1 MTYIFVLV
9 VISGIIAYVGDWLG
23 TLVGKKRLTI
33 FGLRPRITA
42 LVVAIST
49 GILITLLTLGVAAA
63 LSEDVRTALFSMDTI
78 RQEIDKLQAETR
90 GLVESRNRLEQEKK
104 ALSDDVARLTSQV
117 RIKETESVVFRKDE
131 PLAVCVITAGRRPEE
146 VMKELTNLIISL
158 TDKVRRRG
166 VKVKDEIE
174 FFTENKEQ
182 LGQMANHISSSTQ
195 DLVVGAVAAENIN
208 TGEELGNVRFLV
220 LPNNLI
226 FTKNQ
231 EIASI
236 EIDGRAKR
244 GDIALNLKNFMDEIN
259 QEVVNLGMIANP
271 LTGRFG
277 DISSESMISFYDM
290 VNRIS
295 ELNRKIVLIAV
306 VPEDTYAIGPLDV
319 SFRFEEPDEK
329 DDETGNSQ

>member
-146 VMKELTNLIISL
+146 VMKELTTLVINL

-166 VKVKDEIE
+166 VQVKDEIE

-208 TGEELGNVRFLV
+208 AGEELGNVRFLV

-231 EIASI
+231 EIASV

-319 SFRFEEPDEK
+319 SFRFEEPGEN
-329 DDETGNSQ
+329 DDKPDNGQ

>member
-166 VKVKDEIE
+166 IKVTDEIE

-182 LGQMANHISSSTQ
+182 LGQMANHIASSTQ

-208 TGEELGNVRFLV
+208 AGEELGNVRFLV

-244 GDIALNLKNFMDEIN
+244 GEIALNLKNFMDEIN

-277 DISSESMISFYDM
+277 DLSSESMISFYDM

-319 SFRFEEPDEK
+319 SFRFEEPGEN
-329 DDETGNSQ
+329 DDKPDNDQ